1 MQSGNTPESE
11 SMGNLDVPR
20 EQLRDA
26 PGPNF
31 AIRYALVNSQ
41 DQTPDHAIM
50 KMGVA
55 FPAAVDFVQ
64 QLLASSQVFKVGITD
79 DPKRRARHGY
89 PNNGIMVMYN
99 RMDVIFRATRD
110 LAGALEAHL
119 ISIFNLNGYAPSEKC
134 GNDQPGDEGPRSY
147 ESVYYVY
154 VVSR

>member
-1 MQSGNTPESE
+1 
-11 SMGNLDVPR
+11 
-20 EQLRDA
+20 
-26 PGPNF
+26 
-31 AIRYALVNSQ
+31 
-41 DQTPDHAIM
+41 M